1 MLIPAPVIRPYGSHR
16 MKKFNNRCLTWT
28 TIIGLFFVLSG
39 CTENRVI
46 TQKPGSLKGIN
57 TILVLPFD
65 DVTASRG
72 DKGLIKC
79 PLCGNYFEA
88 GPVPSD
94 TADRLTQTAIDKLRK
109 KTDIPLLIHER
120 SFNDSTDNLP
130 ERRFLTEAGKMAGAD
145 AVFTGYIY
153 RYEMRTGTELAVK
166 NPASV
171 ALSVHMLRVVDG
183 FEIWSGHIDETQQTL
198 AEDLFKASDFLRRKG
213 RWISADEMAEYG
225 LTKIFESFPE
235 L

>member
-1 MLIPAPVIRPYGSHR
+1 
-16 MKKFNNRCLTWT
+16 
-28 TIIGLFFVLSG
+28 
-39 CTENRVI
+39 
-46 TQKPGSLKGIN
+46 LKGIN
-57 TILVLPFD
+57 TILVLTFD

-88 GPVPSD
+88 GPVPPD
-94 TADRLTQTAIDKLRK
+94 TTDRLTQTAVDLLRNR
-109 KTDIPLLIHER
+109 TNIPLLVHDRALIG
-120 SFNDSTDNLP
+120 SNDTLP
-130 ERRFLTEAGKMAGAD
+130 ERRFLTEAGKLAGAD
-145 AVFTGYIY
+145 AVLTGYIY

-183 FEIWSGHIDETQQTL
+183 FEIWTGYVDETQQTL

-213 RWISADEMAEYG
+213 RWISADEMADDG